1 MARAALRI
9 PIRAALQAAGFAERD
24 LRVYTSQQ
32 ILDDHQ
38 RYVAQR
44 SLARQVVTA
53 VTVDPDSLERYL
65 DRAREGRAALWIHV
79 PEDADADRVV
89 RLLVDHP
96 VIHLRHYGQDRQED
110 LHLR

>member
-79 PEDADADRVV
+79 PRTPTGSCATAVV
-89 RLLVDHP
+89 SLPTVRSGP
-96 VIHLRHYGQDRQED
+96 
-110 LHLR
+110 